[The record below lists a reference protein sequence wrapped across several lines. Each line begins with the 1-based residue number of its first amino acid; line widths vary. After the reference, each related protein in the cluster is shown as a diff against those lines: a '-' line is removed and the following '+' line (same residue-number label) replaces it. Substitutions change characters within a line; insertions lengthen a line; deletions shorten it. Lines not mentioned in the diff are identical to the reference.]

1 MHFKTKWIVCFVGDF
16 FYTSLHWESFP
27 TSFEASG
34 LKPSKSYLFQLHINI
49 CTPTPLST
57 KDHTSTAL
65 SSLPPSN
72 QSAQEVILIT
82 CILISSIW
90 SWRNALRSL
99 DSLSSS
105 SQWAS
110 WEEWKRIVLQ
120 QRQIYV
126 DQYSSLTDRT
136 IIMVRYQTVVYIM
149 SCGKYSQS
157 WPWCRKADVKSR
169 VLHPTCSSYAANMS
183 HSLCWPLYFLWHG
196 IK

>member
-1 MHFKTKWIVCFVGDF
+1 MHFKTRWIVCFVGDF

-157 WPWCRKADVKSR
+157 WPWCRKADVKYYIQPAHHMPQICHIHC
-169 VLHPTCSSYAANMS
+169 VGHCIFYGMA
-183 HSLCWPLYFLWHG
+183 
-196 IK
+196 